1 VETTVAVEVDAK
13 VKGKAAAVV
22 RAAENQI
29 AVGLA
34 LAVIP
39 SLTVVLT
46 QLLVPV
52 SGLFL

>member
-1 VETTVAVEVDAK
+1 VAVEVD

-29 AVGLA
+29 AVVPA
-34 LAVIP
+34 
-39 SLTVVLT
+39 LTVVLT